1 MCLSGTV
8 LFILTFLFN
17 PHNNPNG
24 GFSICMLQE
33 RKVLISP
40 SLKVTQLVTE
50 SRLELLV
57 RWNYFSLIFTYLYI
71 YSSDHKLFKIWVYE
85 DPSYVSSWCLA
96 QLGTVRIETRQ
107 Y

>member
-71 YSSDHKLFKIWVYE
+71 IN
-85 DPSYVSSWCLA
+85 CLKS
-96 QLGTVRIETRQ
+96 GSMRILLTSPHGVWHS
-107 Y
+107 